1 MSILIVRPGLFT
13 TVQDGGRFG
22 SMSLGFTQCGAMDYK
37 AAKTANLLIGN
48 NPNDAVLEMTYT
60 GIAALF
66 REDCAIALSGAHF
79 KASINTVPIK
89 TNKAYKIKAGDVLSM
104 REAISGAR
112 AYLAISGGID
122 VPQVLGSRSTDL
134 KLKLGGFEGRALK
147 CKDEIKIFGG
157 ELPNKI
163 ECREIPEFEYGN
175 EITLRCVLGPQDD
188 MFTSKSLETLF
199 SEEYKVSAEADRMGI
214 RLSGAALKCKSTPDI
229 ISDGIAFGAVQ
240 VPKNG
245 QPIILAADRQTT
257 GGYAKP
263 ITVITA
269 DLPFLAQAKPGNTIR
284 FKPVSLAE
292 AEAAAKEEQRFFEDL
307 RF

>member
-1 MSILIVRPGLFT
+1 M
-13 TVQDGGRFG
+13 
-22 SMSLGFTQCGAMDYK
+22 
-37 AAKTANLLIGN
+37 
-48 NPNDAVLEMTYT
+48 
-60 GIAALF
+60 
-66 REDCAIALSGAHF
+66 
-79 KASINTVPIK
+79 
-89 TNKAYKIKAGDVLSM
+89 
-104 REAISGAR
+104 
-112 AYLAISGGID
+112 
-122 VPQVLGSRSTDL
+122 
-134 KLKLGGFEGRALK
+134 
-147 CKDEIKIFGG
+147 
-157 ELPNKI
+157 
-163 ECREIPEFEYGN
+163 
-175 EITLRCVLGPQDD
+175 GPQDD

-269 DLPFLAQAKPGNTIR
+269 DLPLLAQAKPGNTIR

>member
-1 MSILIVRPGLFT
+1 
-13 TVQDGGRFG
+13 
-22 SMSLGFTQCGAMDYK
+22 
-37 AAKTANLLIGN
+37 
-48 NPNDAVLEMTYT
+48 
-60 GIAALF
+60 
-66 REDCAIALSGAHF
+66 
-79 KASINTVPIK
+79 
-89 TNKAYKIKAGDVLSM
+89 M

-269 DLPFLAQAKPGNTIR
+269 DLPLLAQAKPGNTIR